1 MEYLNDEHL
10 SWLTAPGIFQPLKGC
25 MLRSNSAAFRD
36 LKGQQLSVVEK
47 DWLCNEVLGR
57 NPEHTFS
64 CTTKKGLIARYNLY
78 PCFFQKNMETF
89 LKLGHCLPQ
98 AHPIAVEP
106 MLREK
111 VHELVQTGQE
121 EMATISE
128 ESFRGVLQ
136 KCRTATEYR
145 KRGLSA
151 TPLEEIVRLTDADTL
166 RASKRYCRD
175 YCQREGIARGKPDKT
190 TAARDNACKC
200 PFMSFVWYVVCE
212 ALSSK
217 LPATHKRNADATT
230 YEFTSRE
237 ANGKVVYFKENP
249 TSFKQQIFLAL
260 YLQEIVVRN
269 LISIL
274 HVFNTSGPFFVIRRN
289 VCARSQA

>member
-1 MEYLNDEHL
+1 M
-10 SWLTAPGIFQPLKGC
+10 
-25 MLRSNSAAFRD
+25 
-36 LKGQQLSVVEK
+36 
-47 DWLCNEVLGR
+47 
-57 NPEHTFS
+57 
-64 CTTKKGLIARYNLY
+64 
-78 PCFFQKNMETF
+78 
-89 LKLGHCLPQ
+89 
-98 AHPIAVEP
+98 
-106 MLREK
+106 
-111 VHELVQTGQE
+111 
-121 EMATISE
+121 
-128 ESFRGVLQ
+128 
-136 KCRTATEYR
+136 
-145 KRGLSA
+145 
-151 TPLEEIVRLTDADTL
+151 RLTDADTL

-175 YCQREGIARGKPDKT
+175 YCQREGVARGKPDKT